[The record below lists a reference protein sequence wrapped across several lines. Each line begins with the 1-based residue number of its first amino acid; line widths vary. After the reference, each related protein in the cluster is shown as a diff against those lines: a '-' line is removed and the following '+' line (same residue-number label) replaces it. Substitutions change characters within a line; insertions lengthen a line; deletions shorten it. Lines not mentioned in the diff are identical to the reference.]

1 MTPLDYFLRWEKE
14 QPNRIFLRQPIA
26 GQWRTWTWAQ
36 AGEECRRMAAALAES
51 NLEPGDHVAIL
62 SKNCAHWIMADIAIM
77 MAGCVSI
84 PIYPTL
90 TSGTIRNILEHSDT
104 RAIFVGKLDDYE
116 EQRQGIPASV
126 IRIGCTTYG
135 TNEQHNWED
144 ILEKHKP
151 LRDIHTW
158 NCEDILTIVYTSGT
172 TGRAKGVMHKACTFD
187 TVFKQVA
194 PILNVPS
201 NPNMFSYLPLSHVAE
216 RLAVEM
222 NVIFNCGTASFSESL
237 STFAR
242 DLESV
247 QPAAF
252 FAVPRIWTKFRET
265 ILKRFSQQ
273 KLDILLSI
281 PGISTLVR
289 KAVRQKL
296 GLSRARIILSAAAPI
311 SMDLLKWYER
321 MGITIYQAYG
331 MTEDSVY
338 AHFNRA
344 GANRFGSVGQPLPGL
359 QVKFSHQGEICVKS
373 PGNFAGY
380 YKEPGLTA
388 EVFSDDGYLLTG
400 DKGEYDHD
408 GYLYITGRIKD
419 QFKTDKGK
427 YISPAP
433 IELTLLAGEDIE
445 QACVVGMGIPQ
456 PIVLVNLSETGRN
469 KSKDALI
476 KSLSDTLSAVNATL
490 DNFEQVRKIIITRD
504 EWTIT
509 NGMMTPTL
517 KIRRNELEALHL
529 HRYAEWFNR
538 IDTVIWED

>member
-1 MTPLDYFLRWEKE
+1 MSPLDYFLRWETEK
-14 QPNRIFLRQPIA
+14 PDSIFLRQPLN
-26 GQWRTWTWAQ
+26 GRWRTWTWAE
-36 AGEECRRMAAALAES
+36 AGQECRRVAAALAES

-90 TSGTIRNILEHSDT
+90 TSNTIRNILEHSDT
-104 RAIFVGKLDDYE
+104 RAIFVGKLDDYA
-116 EQRQGIPASV
+116 EQQQGIPASV

-135 TNEQHNWED
+135 IDEPNSWEG
-144 ILEKHKP
+144 ILERHEP
-151 LRDIHTW
+151 LKLVHTW

-187 TVFKQVA
+187 TVFRQVA
-194 PILNVPS
+194 PILNVPFH
-201 NPNMFSYLPLSHVAE
+201 PNMFSYLPLSHVAE

-237 STFAR
+237 STFAQ
-242 DLESV
+242 DLEAV
-247 QPAAF
+247 QPDAF
-252 FAVPRIWTKFRET
+252 FAVPRIWTKFREN
-265 ILKRFSQQ
+265 ILKKFSQQ
-273 KLDILLSI
+273 KLDLLLSI
-281 PGISTLVR
+281 PLISTLVR
-289 KAVRQKL
+289 KAVRRKL
-296 GLSRARIILSAAAPI
+296 GLSSARIILSAAAPI
-311 SMDLLKWYER
+311 SMDLLLWYER
-321 MGITIYQAYG
+321 LGITIYQAYG

-344 GANRFGSVGQPLPGL
+344 GANRFGSVGRPLPGL
-359 QVKFSHQGEICVKS
+359 QVKFSPQGEICVKS

-380 YKEPGLTA
+380 YKEPGLTS
-388 EVFSDDGYLLTG
+388 EVFDEDGYLLTG
-400 DKGEYDHD
+400 DKGAYDED

-433 IELTLLAGEDIE
+433 IELSLLAGEDIE

-456 PIVLVNLSETGRN
+456 PIVLINLSEQGRN
-469 KSKDALI
+469 KSKDILI
-476 KSLSDTLSAVNATL
+476 KSLSDTLSAVNETL
-490 DNFEQVRKIIITRD
+490 DNFEQVRKVVITRE
-504 EWTIT
+504 EWTVG

-517 KIRRNELEALHL
+517 KIRRNELEAKHV
-529 HRYAEWFNR
+529 HRYAEWFDR

>member
-1 MTPLDYFLRWEKE
+1 MSPLDYFLRWETEK
-14 QPNRIFLRQPIA
+14 PDSIFLRQPLN
-26 GQWRTWTWAQ
+26 GRWRTWTWAE
-36 AGEECRRMAAALAES
+36 AGQECRRVAAALAES

-90 TSGTIRNILEHSDT
+90 TSNTIRNILEHSDT
-104 RAIFVGKLDDYE
+104 RAIFVGKLDDYA
-116 EQRQGIPASV
+116 EQQQGIPASV

-135 TNEQHNWED
+135 IDEPNSWEG
-144 ILEKHKP
+144 ILERHEP
-151 LRDIHTW
+151 LKLVHTW

-187 TVFKQVA
+187 TVFRQVA
-194 PILNVPS
+194 PILNVPFH
-201 NPNMFSYLPLSHVAE
+201 PNMFSYLPLSHVAE

-237 STFAR
+237 STFAQ
-242 DLESV
+242 DLEAV
-247 QPAAF
+247 QPDAF
-252 FAVPRIWTKFRET
+252 FAVPRIWTKFREN
-265 ILKRFSQQ
+265 ILKKFSQQ
-273 KLDILLSI
+273 KLDLLLSI
-281 PGISTLVR
+281 PLISTLVR
-289 KAVRQKL
+289 KAVRRKL

-311 SMDLLKWYER
+311 SMDLLLWYER
-321 MGITIYQAYG
+321 LGITIYQAYG

-344 GANRFGSVGQPLPGL
+344 GANRFGSVGRPLPGL
-359 QVKFSHQGEICVKS
+359 QVKFNPQGEICVKS

-380 YKEPGLTA
+380 YKEPGLTS
-388 EVFSDDGYLLTG
+388 EVFDEDGYLLTG
-400 DKGEYDHD
+400 DKGAYDED

-433 IELTLLAGEDIE
+433 IELSLLAGEDIE

-456 PIVLVNLSETGRN
+456 PIVLINLSEQGRN
-469 KSKDALI
+469 KSKDILI
-476 KSLSDTLSAVNATL
+476 KSLSDTLSAVNETL
-490 DNFEQVRKIIITRD
+490 DNFEQVRKVVITRE
-504 EWTIT
+504 EWTVG

-517 KIRRNELEALHL
+517 KIRRNELEAKHV
-529 HRYAEWFNR
+529 HRYAEWFDR

>member
-1 MTPLDYFLRWEKE
+1 MSPLDYFLRWETEK
-14 QPNRIFLRQPIA
+14 PDSIFLRQPLN
-26 GQWRTWTWAQ
+26 GRWRTWTWAE
-36 AGEECRRMAAALAES
+36 AGQECRRVAAALAES

-90 TSGTIRNILEHSDT
+90 TSNTIRNILEHSDT
-104 RAIFVGKLDDYE
+104 RAIFVGKLDDYA
-116 EQRQGIPASV
+116 EQQQGIPASV

-135 TNEQHNWED
+135 IDEPNSWEG
-144 ILEKHKP
+144 ILERHEP
-151 LRDIHTW
+151 LKLVHTW

-187 TVFKQVA
+187 TVFRQVA
-194 PILNVPS
+194 PILNVPFH
-201 NPNMFSYLPLSHVAE
+201 PNMFSYLPLSHVAE

-237 STFAR
+237 STFAQ
-242 DLESV
+242 DLEAV
-247 QPAAF
+247 QPDAF
-252 FAVPRIWTKFRET
+252 FAVPRIWTKFREN
-265 ILKRFSQQ
+265 ILKKFSQQ
-273 KLDILLSI
+273 KLDLLLSI
-281 PGISTLVR
+281 PLISTLVR
-289 KAVRQKL
+289 KAVRRKL

-311 SMDLLKWYER
+311 SMDLLLWYER
-321 MGITIYQAYG
+321 LGITIYQAYG

-344 GANRFGSVGQPLPGL
+344 GANRFGSVGRPLPGL
-359 QVKFSHQGEICVKS
+359 QVKFSPQGEICVKS

-380 YKEPGLTA
+380 YKEPGLTS
-388 EVFSDDGYLLTG
+388 EVFDEDGYLLTG
-400 DKGEYDHD
+400 DKGAYDED

-433 IELTLLAGEDIE
+433 IELSLLAGEDIE

-456 PIVLVNLSETGRN
+456 PIVLINLSEQGRN
-469 KSKDALI
+469 KSKDILI
-476 KSLSDTLSAVNATL
+476 KSLSDTLSAVNETL
-490 DNFEQVRKIIITRD
+490 DNFEQVRKVVITRE
-504 EWTIT
+504 EWTVG

-517 KIRRNELEALHL
+517 KIRRNELEAKHV
-529 HRYAEWFNR
+529 HRYAEWFDR